1 MRDTVAASQWS
12 TKQPPSPYRGITV
25 VASAEASSSRATALA
40 REKPRPAVEAE
51 TPSRRVRVDLAQ
63 GPPARAPSARAEAED
78 IAGARGCASW
88 VERPTFRDGEK
99 RRAFFCRVHVPRA
112 VMTKSPYENGVEK

>member
-63 GPPARAPSARAEAED
+63 GLPARAPSARAEAED

-112 VMTKSPYENGVEK
+112 VTKSPYENGVEK